1 MSAPPQDGE
10 TRWWWVRH
18 APVINPGGA
27 IYGRQDIPADVSD
40 QTSLQGTAGR
50 LPPGAAWV
58 ITPLQRTRQTADG
71 LRTAV
76 GGRLDVASVHVEPAL
91 MEQDFGD
98 WQGLTRADL
107 YADSVEPHPF
117 WVSPA
122 TARPPGGESFAD
134 LMSRVG
140 PAIERLSVAHAG
152 QDIVAVCHGG
162 PIRAAIALAL
172 GLDPETALRFVID
185 TLSVTRLDLL
195 RFGQAEPAWRV
206 GGINLPPR

>member
-1 MSAPPQDGE
+1 MSSSSQSGE

-18 APVINPGGA
+18 APVINPSGA
-27 IYGRQDIPADVSD
+27 IYGRLDIPADVSD
-40 QTSLQGTAGR
+40 EASLRETANR
-50 LPPGAAWV
+50 LPAGAAWIV
-58 ITPLQRTRQTADG
+58 TPLRRTRQTADG
-71 LRTAV
+71 LLAAAA
-76 GGRLDVASVHVEPAL
+76 GRLDVPSVGVEPEL

-98 WQGLTRADL
+98 WQGRGRAEL
-107 YADSVEPHPF
+107 YADGIEPHPF

-134 LMSRVG
+134 VMGRVG
-140 PAIERLSVAHAG
+140 PAIERLSAVHAG

-172 GLDPETALRFVID
+172 GLNPETALRFVID

-195 RFGQAEPAWRV
+195 RFGDSALEWRV

>member
-1 MSAPPQDGE
+1 MSTSSQSSE

-18 APVINPGGA
+18 APVINPSGA
-27 IYGRQDIPADVSD
+27 IYGRLDIPADVSD
-40 QTSLQGTAGR
+40 AASLRATANR
-50 LPPGAAWV
+50 LPAQAAWV
-58 ITPLQRTRQTADG
+58 ATPLRRTRQTADG
-71 LRTAV
+71 LLAA
-76 GGRLDVASVHVEPAL
+76 GADRLDAPPIHIEPDL

-98 WQGLTRADL
+98 WQGLTRAEL

-134 LMSRVG
+134 LMGRVG
-140 PAIERLSVAHAG
+140 PAIDRLSAAYAG
-152 QDIVAVCHGG
+152 GDIVAVCHGG

-172 GLDPETALRFVID
+172 ALDPETALRFVID

-195 RFGQAEPAWRV
+195 RFGDAAPEWRI
-206 GGINLPPR
+206 GGINLPSR